1 MKLTPKAKATLLFLI
16 FALAYLVSPW
26 DLLPFTFFEDIA
38 LVAIALIVWLIVA
51 IIEGR

>member
-38 LVAIALIVWLIVA
+38 LVAIALIVWLVVA
-51 IIEGR
+51 IVEWR